1 MAPKYIKRVTLFKIP
16 NEEDIDAVLAQYD
29 ILRKTAQ
36 KDGAS
41 YIVANEARRI
51 ENAAEERSQGY
62 TLISIT
68 TFNSKEDY
76 NYYDKQCSAHAKL
89 RDFAATRRTGVAVLQ
104 LESDLGVGP

>member
-16 NEEDIDAVLAQYD
+16 KEDDTEAVLAEYD
-29 ILRKTAQ
+29 ILRKTAE
-36 KDGAS
+36 KDGKP

-51 ENAAEERSQGY
+51 ENAAEERAQGY

-68 TFNSKEDY
+68 TFKSKEDY
-76 NYYDKQCSAHAKL
+76 DYYDKQCAAHAKL
-89 RDFAATRRTGVAVLQ
+89 REFATSRRTGFATLQ